1 MIIRNSPFS
10 VLPVAI
16 FLLAAPGA
24 QADDLLDAVLWDG
37 PSAFPSKTAPTPP
50 VPAPSPEPAPLDT
63 PDIAPVPTPSP
74 ASALTLQDLL
84 PSAREPA
91 APADS
96 ALPSGTTP
104 AGTDSPKEI
113 PSPSSLLG
121 SLPSPASLFGGAPA
135 AIAPPGN
142 AAPENAAPE
151 NAAPAPHPLAGD
163 SVVADS
169 VASGTA
175 PAAPS
180 GKPTRVQD
188 DLGDESPLSP
198 SWTLSFRGG
207 GGPENKALAASV
219 EFVKCID
226 DTPFDVALRG
236 SFFSRSETRTGS
248 YKETYYTYD
257 YSWYWGWTSREHTRT
272 HYYDYDVEERHWIGD
287 LECIWRPLRGH
298 PFSPYAGV
306 GARYEHID
314 HSDKDDD
321 GGLSPAGRVGVV
333 LTVPNFDR
341 LSLKGE
347 FFAGKDSNEVVGE
360 VAIRLAS
367 HFVLAAFVDS
377 FDTDLGRGT
386 AFGGG
391 FSLPF

>member
-1 MIIRNSPFS
+1 MTIRLSALS
-10 VLPVAI
+10 AI
-16 FLLAAPGA
+16 LAAALLLAASPA
-24 QADDLLDAVLWDG
+24 LADDLLDAVLWDG
-37 PSAFPSKTAPTPP
+37 PPVSRTVPAPTPPPPPVPDAPSVPSVTSVPATPSTLQP
-50 VPAPSPEPAPLDT
+50 VPAPSASDPVSGDLQQRREIQEMRDRADRLDAALDT
-63 PDIAPVPTPSP
+63 PATSPIPV
-74 ASALTLQDLL
+74 
-84 PSAREPA
+84 
-91 APADS
+91 
-96 ALPSGTTP
+96 
-104 AGTDSPKEI
+104 
-113 PSPSSLLG
+113 
-121 SLPSPASLFGGAPA
+121 
-135 AIAPPGN
+135 
-142 AAPENAAPE
+142 
-151 NAAPAPHPLAGD
+151 
-163 SVVADS
+163 
-169 VASGTA
+169 
-175 PAAPS
+175 
-180 GKPTRVQD
+180 
-188 DLGDESPLSP
+188 P

-219 EFVKCID
+219 EFIKRIKD
-226 DTPFDVALRG
+226 SPFDVALRG
-236 SFFSRSETRTGS
+236 SFFSRSESRTGS

-333 LTVPNFDR
+333 LTVPGFDR

-347 FFAGKDSNEVVGE
+347 FLVGKDSNEAIGE
-360 VAIRLAS
+360 VAIRLAP
-367 HFVLAAFVDS
+367 HFALAAFVDS
-377 FDTDLGRGT
+377 FDTDLGRGM